1 MGQGENIVSG
11 GLNMAAWVVG
21 FTIVA
26 VIGAPYAMRIQN
38 YIAGSA
44 SGSGQ

>member
-38 YIAGSA
+38 YI
-44 SGSGQ
+44 SGSSTAGVQ